1 MLSALGYAVVVL
13 ASLTFAAI
21 AAAGV
26 YTEARACPTSRR
38 P

>member
-1 MLSALGYAVVVL
+1 VLSALGYAVVVL

-21 AAAGV
+21 AAAGI
-26 YTEARACPTSRR
+26 YTEATRVPDQ